1 MMVSALK
8 VAANR
13 RNAFKSTGPRT
24 RAGKA
29 RVRRN
34 ARRHGLRTP
43 LVTDLVF
50 APHVEELAR
59 RYTGGDERPAV
70 LACARLAA
78 EAALELERVRQA
90 RRGLINAGVRG
101 EGGSPDLRTARAIR
115 RQVQMLT
122 RFERYEARAFGRRQR
137 MLRMLRRA
145 FKDPDAFM
153 VVTLPGFAGQS
164 QMVVARMQPGLRP
177 GAIRDGGAAREA
189 DPALRSAPCG
199 RPESASSDAAAEQ
212 TQTAEQSQTAEQQR
226 SPGVVKN
233 PSPELLDAIR
243 RDGMCKE
250 TGIYA
255 QWGYHPRQA
264 ARVFLLEPGAALPS
278 GWSPVPV
285 AAAESQAAGQS
296 QADDSDAGGLTEAEH
311 QKLMEAANAAQL
323 ETARRAEEERQ
334 LMARIFYKRPWWL

>member
-1 MMVSALK
+1 MTSALK
-8 VAANR
+8 IAANR

-59 RYTGGDERPAV
+59 TYTGGDERPAV

-90 RRGLINAGVRG
+90 RRGLINAGVRD

-115 RQVQMLT
+115 RQAEMLT

-145 FKDPDAFM
+145 SKDPDAFM

-177 GAIRDGGAAREA
+177 GTIRGGGAAGEA

-199 RPESASSDAAAEQ
+199 LPERASSDAAEQTQPAEQTQIAEPVARTEPGLRPGAIRTGGAAGKADPALRSAPCGLPERASNDAAADQ
-212 TQTAEQSQTAEQQR
+212 TQTAEQS
-226 SPGVVKN
+226 
-233 PSPELLDAIR
+233 
-243 RDGMCKE
+243 
-250 TGIYA
+250 
-255 QWGYHPRQA
+255 
-264 ARVFLLEPGAALPS
+264 
-278 GWSPVPV
+278 
-285 AAAESQAAGQS
+285 
-296 QADDSDAGGLTEAEH
+296 
-311 QKLMEAANAAQL
+311 
-323 ETARRAEEERQ
+323 
-334 LMARIFYKRPWWL
+334 